1 VREDRYSIDQWRA
14 DARSG
19 RLREAFA
26 CGTAAVVTP
35 IGTVRSK
42 DGEFKIGNGGPG
54 TRTEDL
60 KSALVAIQRGKAP
73 DKYGWIH
80 KVF

>member
-1 VREDRYSIDQWRA
+1 
-14 DARSG
+14 
-19 RLREAFA
+19 
-26 CGTAAVVTP
+26 VVTP
-35 IGTVRSK
+35 IGTVRSR

-54 TRTEDL
+54 TQTEDL
-60 KSALVAIQRGKAP
+60 KAALVAIQRGSAA

>member
-1 VREDRYSIDQWRA
+1 
-14 DARSG
+14 
-19 RLREAFA
+19 
-26 CGTAAVVTP
+26 VVTP

-54 TRTEDL
+54 TQTEDL
-60 KSALVAIQRGKAP
+60 RSALVGIQRGAAA
-73 DKYGWIH
+73 DKHSWLH